1 MGLLYVKHGARS
13 WAPSVGTWSLQ
24 KLVRALMMFCRIK
37 GDYQNTRAELGQGGF
52 IRNPFRVP
60 SAIPVWLSEILSQ
73 SSWVGGR
80 RNWMKSLWAWNQQSW
95 LLREASQKS
104 PWIYFTSI
112 AQLCL
117 PWTPSSE
124 GQAKADEACK
134 KNQNSDIRKTS
145 SISSDSK
152 LRDPAH
158 FPEPQFLS
166 CDMGILHFLIRCL
179 KKKWCT
185 NIATH
190 SKQVT
195 LEAD

>member
-1 MGLLYVKHGARS
+1 
-13 WAPSVGTWSLQ
+13 
-24 KLVRALMMFCRIK
+24 MFCRIK

-80 RNWMKSLWAWNQQSW
+80 RNWMESLWAWNQQSW
-95 LLREASQKS
+95 LLRGASQKS

-117 PWTPSSE
+117 PWIPRGE

-134 KNQNSDIRKTS
+134 KNENSATRKTS

-179 KKKWCT
+179 KKKWC
-185 NIATH
+185 NKH
-190 SKQVT
+190 SNTQQTSDSRSRLVFS
-195 LEAD
+195 LSQLG